1 MSETDLRE
9 TLAAA
14 GPEERERILRG
25 VIRTQVASLLSLDS
39 IEDDSN
45 FLEHGLNSMSALELT
60 KNLMEITGMEIPLIT
75 IVDHPTPAE
84 LSRHVAEEYTG
95 EKDSAS
101 ERSAN

>member
-1 MSETDLRE
+1 MSDLRE
-9 TLAAA
+9 SLASAA
-14 GPEERERILRG
+14 PEERERILRD
-25 VIRTQVASLLSLDS
+25 VIRTQVATLLSLKS

-84 LSRHVAEEYTG
+84 LSRHISEEYAGSST
-95 EKDSAS
+95 
-101 ERSAN
+101 ERTAN